1 MIYLYGPLLT
11 NSFAPE
17 FSRFIG
23 VQRGQQFGGDA
34 GASAERQLEQD
45 SGEKLTIYVVVQA
58 WRTIPFLLSQGE
70 IQKNYEQL
78 QRSIS
83 QEFQKKMHLW
93 ETQRHRAGFGGG
105 GAVGGPGLGGMSQGP
120 AGVGEGGF
128 IPGSPTG
135 INEANL
141 KPEFRRK
148 YDAWQRKA
156 GAVGGVSVPGGHSSR
171 PDDLGLG
178 ERSNRRDDSAEKKVN
193 LKCVRVLYAIFKMLT
208 VVFRS
213 EPGRWNRSK

>member
-1 MIYLYGPLLT
+1 MP
-11 NSFAPE
+11 
-17 FSRFIG
+17 
-23 VQRGQQFGGDA
+23 RG
-34 GASAERQLEQD
+34 R
-45 SGEKLTIYVVVQA
+45 
-58 WRTIPFLLSQGE
+58 
-70 IQKNYEQL
+70 
-78 QRSIS
+78 
-83 QEFQKKMHLW
+83 
-93 ETQRHRAGFGGG
+93 GGG
-105 GAVGGPGLGGMSQGP
+105 GV
-120 AGVGEGGF
+120 GGF

-178 ERSNRRDDSAEKKVN
+178 ERPIKRRDDSAEKKVN
-193 LKCVRVLYAIFKMLT
+193 LKYVRVINAIFNMLNDD
-208 VVFRS
+208 FRS